1 MSSRISTNIKKVF
14 SQMMTN
20 SQNISNLR
28 QDTIGNLSIFP
39 NIANLQSFPNNF
51 GNLNKFSITPRDW

>member
-28 QDTIGNLSIFP
+28 QDTIGNFSIFP

-51 GNLNKFSITPRDW
+51 GI